1 MTRHETACCS
11 HAWTAWW
18 RKAVSCSESA
28 FFLGHPVDQMQASK
42 TKELARLTYYSALQA
57 DLDTAELV
65 CLCNYA
71 KHAAGT
77 TFPYQNTN
85 CIHVMAINL
94 VIQPNCKSYA
104 TDLVHSH
111 SCSLSFC
118 GLTVNVYKIK
128 GLFGLSVY
136 GKCNQL
142 GEIHIFILRL
152 Q

>member
-1 MTRHETACCS
+1 MSQKNALLEHDAAFL
-11 HAWTAWW
+11 HQ
-18 RKAVSCSESA
+18 AVQA
-28 FFLGHPVDQMQASK
+28 QPDPRLLAALGLRLLGGGTLHNALKVRFFLGHPVDQMQASK

-94 VIQPNCKSYA
+94 VIRPKLQILCNRLGPFTLMQSLFLRANCQ
-104 TDLVHSH
+104 
-111 SCSLSFC
+111 C
-118 GLTVNVYKIK
+118 
-128 GLFGLSVY
+128 
-136 GKCNQL
+136 
-142 GEIHIFILRL
+142 L
-152 Q
+152 QN